1 MLEQDLCMYV
11 CVLTNMQQDHIIKVS
26 EMVQQVKMLAVQA

>member
-1 MLEQDLCMYV
+1 VDFFSQQFI
-11 CVLTNMQQDHIIKVS
+11 NMQQDHIIKVS